1 MGMTGEPRARLDV
14 SDDPEGGGLV
24 LDLAGELDL
33 ASLPDVA
40 APLDELLTRPPQ
52 QLVLELGGLTFLD
65 SSGVTMLVRIANHFD
80 RVRTRSAT
88 QPVRRVIEVLGLAG
102 RFGLD
107 EA

>member
-1 MGMTGEPRARLDV
+1 MRMTGEPRARLEV
-14 SDDPEGGGLV
+14 SDDPQSGGLV
-24 LDLAGELDL
+24 VDLAGELDM

-40 APLDELLTRPPQ
+40 APLDELLTRRPQ
-52 QLVLELGGLTFLD
+52 PLVLELGGLTFLD

-80 RVRTRSAT
+80 GVHTRSAT